1 MPASRRVLEI
11 IAIAVGMLFCAVVC
25 AEAAVLKAGAAILMN
40 LKSESVL
47 YVQSEDV
54 RIPPASL
61 TKIMTIYLAMDAVKG
76 GRVTLDDGVKV
87 SRRAASQPGARM
99 NLKAGD
105 VVSLGELLKGAAVA
119 SGNDAAVAVA
129 EYIGGS
135 VEVFNRMMNTKAEA
149 LGMKRTV
156 FKTPNGLP
164 AAGQETT
171 ASDMLILSKNYIEAH
186 PEALAYHSIESITYN
201 GKTTT
206 NKNPLLRMYTYV
218 DGLKTGW
225 TEASKHNLIATA
237 KSGDVRLVSVVLGA
251 PTASDLTHS
260 SSFLI
265 ESGFRTVESG
275 GRIKVAAQLEAL
287 EKGVSADTLMDALAE
302 PSVSSDAERA
312 VRPDIPSSEDIAP
325 GAESPMGPDISAVSE
340 DIVPTSGDAAP
351 ESDILP
357 PDGTPPRLKDEL
369 EFEYDIEPGDNIEF
383 DEEFSE
389 EEFDDPSVWIPPDG
403 LSETRE
409 FGNEVT
415 QVRDIAAPEI
425 IEAVEA
431 LCIEANY
438 MISPDIKEAVR
449 QAAGGEEEE
458 TPREVLGQLI
468 ENAEIAA
475 EGEFPLC
482 QDTGM
487 AVVFVEIGQDV
498 RVTGGSVRDAVN
510 EGVRRGYREGYLRAS
525 VVADP
530 VDRVNTGDNTPAVIY
545 FDVVPGD
552 RLKITV
558 APKGFGSE
566 NMSGVAMLKPA
577 DGIAGIKRFV
587 IETVKAAGP
596 NPCPPIIVGIGVGGT
611 MDYAA
616 LMAKQALLRPV
627 GSTNESWLWNGLEE
641 ELLKEINALD
651 IGPAGLGGKTTALAV
666 HIKAYPTHIA
676 GLPVAV
682 NIGCHATRH
691 VEMTF

>member
-1 MPASRRVLEI
+1 MSACRRFLEI
-11 IAIAVGMLFCAVVC
+11 LTIAAGVFACAAVC
-25 AEAAVLKAGAAILMN
+25 AEAAALNVGGAILMN

-47 YVQSEDV
+47 YVQSEDI

-61 TKIMTIYLAMDAVKG
+61 TKIMTIYLAMDAVKQ
-76 GRVTLDDGVKV
+76 GRVTLDDDVKV

-99 NLKAGD
+99 NLEAGD

-119 SGNDAAVAVA
+119 SGNDASVAVA

-135 VEVFNRMMNTKAEA
+135 VEVFNRMMNIKAEA

-164 AAGQETT
+164 ANGQETT
-171 ASDMLILSKNYIEAH
+171 ASDMLILSKSYIEHH

-206 NKNPLLRMYTYV
+206 NKNPLLRMYPYV

-225 TEASKHNLIATA
+225 TNASKHNLIATA

-251 PTASDLTHS
+251 PTPADLTYS

-275 GRIKVAAQLEAL
+275 GTVKVAAQLEAL
-287 EKGVSADTLMDALAE
+287 EEGVSADMLMDVLGAE
-302 PSVSSDAERA
+302 PPVSSGEESTDDA
-312 VRPDIPSSEDIAP
+312 VPPS
-325 GAESPMGPDISAVSE
+325 
-340 DIVPTSGDAAP
+340 SGDAVPAAAPEVSPVSCDSLPMSGDKTP

-357 PDGTPPRLKDEL
+357 SDWTPPRLEDEL
-369 EFEYDIEPGDNIEF
+369 EFEYEIDPGDDIEF
-383 DEEFSE
+383 DGEFSE
-389 EEFDDPSVWIPPDG
+389 EEFDDPSVWIPPDD
-403 LSETRE
+403 LSETLG

-415 QVRDIAAPEI
+415 QVREIAAREI
-425 IEAVEA
+425 IEAVAA
-431 LCIEANY
+431 LCIKANY
-438 MISPDIKEAVR
+438 VISPDIKEAVR
-449 QAAGGEEEE
+449 QAADAEEEE
-458 TPREVLGQLI
+458 IPKEVLGQLL
-468 ENAEIAA
+468 ENSEIAG

-487 AVVFVEIGQDV
+487 TVVFVEIGQDV
-498 RVTGGSVRDAVN
+498 RVTGGSIKDAVN

-545 FDVVPGD
+545 FDVIPGGN
-552 RLKITV
+552 LKITV

-566 NMSGVAMLKPA
+566 NMSGAVMLKPS

-587 IETVKAAGP
+587 VDTVKAAGS
-596 NPCPPIIVGIGVGGT
+596 NPCPPIIVGVGVGGT

-616 LMAKQALLRPV
+616 LMAKQALLRSV
-627 GSTNESWLWNGLEE
+627 GSANESWLWNGLEE
-641 ELLKEINALD
+641 ELLREINSLD

-682 NIGCHATRH
+682 NIGCHSTRH